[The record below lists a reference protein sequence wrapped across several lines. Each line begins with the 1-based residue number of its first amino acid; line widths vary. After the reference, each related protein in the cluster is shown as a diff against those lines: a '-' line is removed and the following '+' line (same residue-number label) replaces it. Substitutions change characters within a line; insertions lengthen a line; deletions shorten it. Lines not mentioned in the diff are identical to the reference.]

1 MQHGQKLKD
10 NVQNV
15 MVYLGFDLKITN
27 QEAHLCCGSAGT
39 YSVLNPEIANNLKS
53 RKLGHLE
60 SLKPKAILSANI
72 GCITQL
78 QSGTELPVNHWIEL
92 IDDCLG

>member
-1 MQHGQKLKD
+1 
-10 NVQNV
+10 
-15 MVYLGFDLKITN
+15 
-27 QEAHLCCGSAGT
+27 
-39 YSVLNPEIANNLKS
+39 
-53 RKLGHLE
+53 LE